1 MVGVFI
7 RGDADGRLHRAQAD
21 IWSVLAE
28 VVEQAWALWEMLVL
42 AKPLLVLAP
51 SPGAPPGPPVHIVE
65 DF

>member
-51 SPGAPPGPPVHIVE
+51 LARCAARPACPHC
-65 DF
+65 